1 MINEKDIEHLA
12 GLARLEIPTTNVGPF
27 AAQIGEILNYVQDI
41 QKISNAAGDSL
52 SKKGPVKNVA
62 RADEVTNA
70 PGKYTKAILDSA
82 PVQEAGFIAVKKIL
96 S

>member
-1 MINEKDIEHLA
+1 MITEKDIEHLA
-12 GLARLEIPTTNVGPF
+12 GLARLEVPASSVRPF

-41 QKISNAAGDSL
+41 QKISSAAGNSL
-52 SKKGPVKNVA
+52 SQKGPVKNVA

-70 PGKYTKAILDSA
+70 PGAYTKAILDSA